1 MEIFKDVVG
10 LSKKQIELIKNE
22 KNGKTKIIN

>member
-10 LSKKQIELIKNE
+10 LTKKQIELIKNE
-22 KNGKTKIIN
+22 KNGKTKIKN

>member
-10 LSKKQIELIKNE
+10 LTKKQIELIKNE
-22 KNGKTKIIN
+22 KNGKKKIKN